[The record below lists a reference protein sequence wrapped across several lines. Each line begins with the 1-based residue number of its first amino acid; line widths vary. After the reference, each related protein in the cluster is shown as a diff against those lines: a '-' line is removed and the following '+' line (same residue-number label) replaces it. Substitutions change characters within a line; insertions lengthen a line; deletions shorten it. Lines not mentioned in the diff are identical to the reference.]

1 MRPPRDGPHSGPY
14 QKRRRCRV
22 RCADRPRLKSETSYA
37 DVDAIIAYLRD
48 CADAHEISS
57 LISVF
62 DHYAHTSALP
72 QGEIAKNIVAAKHVV
87 FCFGT
92 HLPNAQ
98 VMAVR
103 PRSIGVVDQGDRF
116 VISFLEAPMPLAN
129 NAMSAWVKAI
139 ADKRES
145 VAA

>member
-1 MRPPRDGPHSGPY
+1 
-14 QKRRRCRV
+14 
-22 RCADRPRLKSETSYA
+22 
-37 DVDAIIAYLRD
+37 
-48 CADAHEISS
+48 
-57 LISVF
+57 LI
-62 DHYAHTSALP
+62 
-72 QGEIAKNIVAAKHVV
+72 V

-129 NAMSAWVKAI
+129 NAMDAWVKAI
-139 ADKRES
+139 ADQRES

>member
-1 MRPPRDGPHSGPY
+1 MKKTLLQDKYP
-14 QKRRRCRV
+14 V
-22 RCADRPRLKSETSYA
+22 FTLEVLKSETTYT

-48 CADAHEISS
+48 CVEAHEISS

-62 DHYAHTSALP
+62 DHFAHTSALP
-72 QGEIAKNIVAAKHVV
+72 QGEIAENIVAAKHIV

-129 NAMSAWVKAI
+129 NAMDAWVKAI
-139 ADKRES
+139 AYRRES

>member
-1 MRPPRDGPHSGPY
+1 MKKTLLQDKYP
-14 QKRRRCRV
+14 V
-22 RCADRPRLKSETSYA
+22 FTLEVLKSETSYA

-48 CADAHEISS
+48 CVDAHEISS
-57 LISVF
+57 LIAVF

-116 VISFLEAPMPLAN
+116 VSSFLEAPMPLAN
-129 NAMSAWVKAI
+129 NAMDAWVKAI

-145 VAA
+145 VGA